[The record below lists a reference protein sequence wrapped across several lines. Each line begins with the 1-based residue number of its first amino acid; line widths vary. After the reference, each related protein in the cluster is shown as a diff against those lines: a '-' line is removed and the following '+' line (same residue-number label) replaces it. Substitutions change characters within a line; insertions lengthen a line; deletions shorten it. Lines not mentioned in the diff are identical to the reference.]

1 MSELISESQNDSYAT
16 TVGTSSLVLVVGA
29 GMNHSG
35 SSIASVGWTIELPR
49 VVSVHNS
56 HGSQVLYVGWGSD
69 VSTSNG
75 LPIPAG
81 ESRKFRLS
89 YLDEMWAVASGADTV
104 ALVSVA
110 HGKGNP
116 PA

>member
-1 MSELISESQNDSYAT
+1 MSELISESQNDTYAK
-16 TVGTSSLVLVVGA
+16 TVDTSALVLVLGA
-29 GMNHSG
+29 GMNHAG
-35 SSIASVGWTIELPR
+35 LSIASVGWTIELPR

-81 ESRKFRLS
+81 ESRKFLGCF
-89 YLDEMWAVASGADTV
+89 DF
-104 ALVSVA
+104 
-110 HGKGNP
+110 
-116 PA
+116 